1 MEWLLEWW
9 IQHHIFIAGAFFFT
23 RGHLSWAGP
32 RMMDNINVLDDQ
44 NTMKIT
50 DWLMVWRTGFIGS
63 LSSWDLF
70 VLSLCLFLY
79 LPIQPST
86 HPVIHPSRKS
96 SSISALFWAR
106 SCFAELK
113 IWRSQRFD
121 FFFFLFFHTSLK
133 SSIDYTAYS
142 CYHIYAL
149 LQASFYSH
157 PLVSRLS
164 ETWR

>member
-1 MEWLLEWW
+1 MEWLWAWW
-9 IQHHIFIAGAFFFT
+9 ILHLHCRAFFF
-23 RGHLSWAGP
+23 RLGIYLERDP
-32 RMMDNINVLDDQ
+32 RDGQYHRPWQPKDHEDY
-44 NTMKIT
+44 
-50 DWLMVWRTGFIGS
+50 WLTNGLAHRIRS
-63 LSSWDLF
+63 NLSSWDLF
-70 VLSLCLFLY
+70 VLLLCLLFLY
-79 LPIQPST
+79 LPI
-86 HPVIHPSRKS
+86 HPSS
-96 SSISALFWAR
+96 HPLIHSSIHLANPLPFRLVLLWGR

-113 IWRSQRFD
+113 IWRSRRFY
-121 FFFFLFFHTSLK
+121 FFFFHTSLK